1 MSEII
6 PEDAVNQCSA
16 RNSTDKEKIFMLSI
30 MIYGGGLGKGKGG
43 EDGFHYNE

>member
-16 RNSTDKEKIFMLSI
+16 RNSTDAKKRFVFSI
-30 MIYGGGLGKGKGG
+30 MIYGGLGKGKGG